1 MAVDAYKGNFMKRQ
15 ILVAR
20 AATTMVSVACP
31 MVYADASA
39 VGTGFSPNGR
49 VGWRNVVPPGSAVF
63 A

>member
-1 MAVDAYKGNFMKRQ
+1 MKRQ